1 MAKAKASRA
10 VTFLK
15 RRGVDFDVVTYDH
28 QEKGAAAAAE
38 ATGFPLSDTVKTLV
52 AEVAGTGPVLALMP
66 GDRELSLKL
75 LAKAFSG
82 KRAAMTDPA
91 AAERLTGYLVGG
103 ISPFGVRKALP
114 AAMEAGLLNR
124 DRVLINGGGRGLML
138 RMTPG
143 DIAAALD
150 CRIVPLIR
158 E

>member
-1 MAKAKASRA
+1 MAKTKASRA

-15 RRGVDFDVVTYDH
+15 RRGVNFEIVTYDH
-28 QEKGAAAAAE
+28 REKGAAAAAA
-38 ATGFPLSDTVKTLV
+38 ATGFPLSSTVKTLV

-75 LAKAFSG
+75 LAKAFAG
-82 KRAAMTDPA
+82 KRATMADPA

-103 ISPFGVRKALP
+103 ISPFGVRKPLP
-114 AAMEAGLLNR
+114 AAMEADLLNR

-138 RMTPG
+138 RMKPD
-143 DIAAALD
+143 DIAAVLN
-150 CRIVPLIR
+150 CRTVRLIQ